1 MASRIRLD
9 LSTHNPDLQDG
20 LQARIHDPLWMLGR
34 QWQFGEFNGADAGS
48 PIAAQVIVDT
58 AAITRY
64 QPGPRS
70 GPHPA
75 RPYAAAGLALE
86 TLVEAEPV
94 TDDSRPNWRLAA
106 ESGRHLFRLLQ
117 AAGLEHIR
125 SQWLTSAYVLTPPTA
140 EQAAQIDAASLSFIR
155 VLSGRTIDGLRF
167 AAHLRVLQAGNRLND
182 LFRDAPFDQIAEV
195 DRQKLLSTMTTWL
208 TWLDGLFQ
216 QDAAPSAW
224 MPERMEYALSI
235 SGKTAAGEVVL
246 TAPEYLDGR
255 LDWFSFTISPGNGLG
270 ATESRSS
277 LAEAFL
283 PAPVSFRGMPSAR
296 LWEFEDGAVNFA
308 SVQAAPQDLARL
320 LLVKFA
326 LEYSNDWFLLPLDL
340 SVGTL
345 SQIRALVVTNTF
357 GERFLIP
364 HANEVDGPATP
375 WRMFTLTDDSQR
387 LFFLPPVLGPIL
399 ESRPVEDLSLL
410 RDEMANVAWAVER
423 VVESAAGRPLDRHEA
438 YQETL
443 AEQPPSP
450 AADAAGAPM
459 VYRLGTTVPDYWIPL
474 LPVKDG
480 NALRLKRGVLPAFG
494 EGGIQGTHL
503 PKGRLLEP
511 GRELLLYEEEV
522 PREGARVTRTY
533 QYARWIDGTTHLWIG
548 RRKHPGRGEESSGL
562 QFDVAEKKG
571 NDNPLTSRSEL

>member
-1 MASRIRLD
+1 MPSRIRLD

-48 PIAAQVIVDT
+48 PAAAQVIVDI
-58 AAITRY
+58 AAVTRY

-94 TDDSRPNWRLAA
+94 ADDSHPNWRLAA
-106 ESGRHLFRLLQ
+106 ESGRHLLRLLET
-117 AAGLEHIR
+117 AGLGLTR
-125 SQWLTSAYVLTPPTA
+125 AQWVASTYVLAAPTA
-140 EQAAQIDAASLSFIR
+140 EQAKQIDAASLSFIR

-167 AAHLRVLQAGNRLND
+167 AARLRVLQAGNTSAE
-182 LFRDAPFDQIAEV
+182 LFREAPFDQVSEV
-195 DRQKLLSTMTTWL
+195 DRPKLLAIMTTWL

-216 QDAAPSAW
+216 QGSALSAW
-224 MPERMEYALSI
+224 IPERMEYALSV
-235 SGKTAAGEVVL
+235 SAKTTSSEVVL

-255 LDWFSFTISPGNGLG
+255 LDWFSFTTSSGTGLG
-270 ATESRSS
+270 ATESRTS
-277 LAEAFL
+277 ATEAFL

-326 LEYSNDWFLLPLDL
+326 LEYSNDWFLLPLEL
-340 SVGTL
+340 PVGTL

-357 GERFLIP
+357 GERFLIS
-364 HANEVDGPATP
+364 HTTDVDGPTTP
-375 WRMFTLTDDSQR
+375 WRMFNLTNDTQK
-387 LFFLPPVLGPIL
+387 LFFLPPVLGPML

-443 AEQPPSP
+443 AEQPPASV
-450 AADAAGAPM
+450 ADGAPLT
-459 VYRLGTTVPDYWIPL
+459 YRLGTTVPDYWIPL

-480 NALRLKRGVLPAFG
+480 PALRLKRGVLPAFG
-494 EGGIQGTHL
+494 EGGIQGLQL

-511 GRELLLYEEEV
+511 ARELLLYEEEV

-533 QYARWIDGTTHLWIG
+533 QYARWIDGSTYLWMG
-548 RRKHPGRGEESSGL
+548 RRKQPGRGEGSSGL
-562 QFDVAEKKG
+562 QFDSVQSSG
-571 NDNPLTSRSEL
+571 G

>member
-1 MASRIRLD
+1 MPSQIRLD

-48 PIAAQVIVDT
+48 PAAAQVIVDT
-58 AAITRY
+58 AAVTRY

-75 RPYAAAGLALE
+75 GPYAAAGLALE

-106 ESGRHLFRLLQ
+106 ESGRHLLRLLGS
-117 AAGLEHIR
+117 ARLGPTHA
-125 SQWLTSAYVLTPPTA
+125 QWSASPYVMATPTA
-140 EQAAQIDAASLSFIR
+140 EQTTHLDAASLSFIR
-155 VLSGRTIDGLRF
+155 VLAGRTVDGLRM
-167 AAHLRVLQAGNRLND
+167 AARVRALQSSNRMND
-182 LFRDAPFDQIAEV
+182 LFRDAPLDQVPEV
-195 DRQKLLSTMTTWL
+195 DRPKVLGLITTWL

-216 QDAAPSAW
+216 QGAVPSAW
-224 MPERMEYALSI
+224 IPERMEYAFSV
-235 SGKTAAGEVVL
+235 SAKTTSSEVVL

-255 LDWFSFTISPGNGLG
+255 LDWFSFTTSSGTGLD
-270 ATESRSS
+270 ATDSRTSVTES
-277 LAEAFL
+277 FL

-308 SVQAAPQDLARL
+308 SVQAEPHDLARL

-326 LEYSNDWFLLPLDL
+326 LEYSNDWFLLPLEL
-340 SVGTL
+340 PIGTL
-345 SQIRALVVTNTF
+345 SEIRALVVANTF
-357 GERFLIP
+357 GERFLIS
-364 HANEVDGPATP
+364 HTTDVDGPATP
-375 WRMFTLTDDSQR
+375 WRMFSLTNDTQK
-387 LFFLPPVLGPIL
+387 LFFLPPVLGPML

-443 AEQPPSP
+443 AAQPPP
-450 AADAAGAPM
+450 PVAGNEGDPL
-459 VYRLGTTVPDYWIPL
+459 VYRLGTMVPDYWIPL

-480 NALRLKRGVLPAFG
+480 TTLRLKRGVLPAFG
-494 EGGIQGTHL
+494 EGGIQGVQL

-511 GRELLLYEEEV
+511 NRELLLFEEEV

-533 QYARWIDGTTHLWIG
+533 QYARWIDGSTYLWMG
-548 RRKHPGRGEESSGL
+548 RRKRPGRGEGSSGL
-562 QFDVAEKKG
+562 QFDSVQSSG
-571 NDNPLTSRSEL
+571 G

>member
-1 MASRIRLD
+1 MPSRIRLD
-9 LSTHNPDLQDG
+9 LSTQNPDLQDG

-48 PIAAQVIVDT
+48 PVAAQVIVDT
-58 AAITRY
+58 AAVTRY

-70 GPHPA
+70 GRHPA

-94 TDDSRPNWRLAA
+94 TDDARPNWRLAA
-106 ESGRHLFRLLQ
+106 ESGRHLLRLLET
-117 AAGLEHIR
+117 ARLGPTRA
-125 SQWLTSAYVLTPPTA
+125 QWLASTYVLAAPTA
-140 EQAAQIDAASLSFIR
+140 EQAKQVDAASLSFIR
-155 VLSGRTIDGLRF
+155 VLSSRTVDGLRF
-167 AAHLRVLQAGNRLND
+167 AARVRVLQAGNAVAE
-182 LFRDAPFDQIAEV
+182 LFREAPFDQVSEV
-195 DRQKLLSTMTTWL
+195 DRPKVLGQITAWL

-216 QDAAPSAW
+216 QGTAPSAW
-224 MPERMEYALSI
+224 IPERMEYALSV
-235 SGKTAAGEVVL
+235 SAKTMSSEVVL

-255 LDWFSFTISPGNGLG
+255 LDWFSFTTSSGTGLG
-270 ATESRSS
+270 ATDSRTSVTES
-277 LAEAFL
+277 FL

-326 LEYSNDWFLLPLDL
+326 LEYSNDWFLLPLEL
-340 SVGTL
+340 PVGTV

-357 GERFLIP
+357 GERFLIS
-364 HANEVDGPATP
+364 HTTEVDGPTTP
-375 WRMFTLTDDSQR
+375 WRMFSLTNDTQK
-387 LFFLPPVLGPIL
+387 LFFLPPVLGPML

-423 VVESAAGRPLDRHEA
+423 IVESAAGRPLDRHEA

-450 AADAAGAPM
+450 TADDVPLT
-459 VYRLGTTVPDYWIPL
+459 YRLGTTVPDYWIPL

-480 NALRLKRGVLPAFG
+480 TTLRLKRGVLPAFG
-494 EGGIQGTHL
+494 EGGIQGLQL

-511 GRELLLYEEEV
+511 SRELLLYEEEI

-533 QYARWIDGTTHLWIG
+533 QYARWIDGSTHLWIG
-548 RRKHPGRGEESSGL
+548 RRKSPGRGEGSSGL
-562 QFDVAEKKG
+562 QFDVAEKREEG
-571 NDNPLTSRSEL
+571 N

>member
-9 LSTHNPDLQDG
+9 LSINNPDLQDG

-48 PIAAQVIVDT
+48 PAAAQVIVDT
-58 AAITRY
+58 AAVTRY

-75 RPYAAAGLALE
+75 RPYAADNLALE

-106 ESGRHLFRLLQ
+106 ESGRHLLRLLE
-117 AAGLEHIR
+117 AARLGPTR
-125 SQWLTSAYVLTPPTA
+125 AQWVASVYALATPTV
-140 EQAAQIDAASLSFIR
+140 EQAKQMDAASLSFIH
-155 VLSGRTIDGLRF
+155 VLSGRTIDGLRL
-167 AAHLRVLQAGNRLND
+167 AARLRVLQAGNTLND
-182 LFRDAPFDQIAEV
+182 LFLESPFDQIAAG
-195 DRQKLLSTMTTWL
+195 DRTKVSGVLTAWL

-216 QDAAPSAW
+216 QGAAPSAW
-224 MPERMEYALSI
+224 IPERMEYALSI

-255 LDWFSFTISPGNGLG
+255 LDWFSFTTRSGSGLG
-270 ATESRSS
+270 ATESLTS
-277 LAEAFL
+277 LTEAFL

-308 SVQAAPQDLARL
+308 SIQAAPQDLARL

-326 LEYSNDWFLLPLDL
+326 LEYSNDWFLLPLEL
-340 SVGTL
+340 AVGTL

-357 GERFLIP
+357 GERFLIS
-364 HANEVDGPATP
+364 HTTEVDGPTSP
-375 WRMFTLTDDSQR
+375 WRMFSLTNDSQK
-387 LFFLPPVLGPIL
+387 LFFLPPVLGPML
-399 ESRPVEDLSLL
+399 ESQPVEDLSLL

-423 VVESAAGRPLDRHEA
+423 IVESAAGRPLDRHEA

-443 AEQPPSP
+443 AAQQAPP
-450 AADAAGAPM
+450 AAGSEGDPLI
-459 VYRLGTTVPDYWIPL
+459 YRLGTTVPDYWIPL

-480 NALRLKRGVLPAFG
+480 NALRLKRGALPAFG
-494 EGGIQGTHL
+494 EGGIQGAHL
-503 PKGRLLEP
+503 PQGRLLEP
-511 GRELLLYEEEV
+511 NRELLLFDEEV

-533 QYARWIDGTTHLWIG
+533 QYARWIDGSTHLWIG
-548 RRKHPGRGEESSGL
+548 RRKEPGRGEGSSGL
-562 QFDVAEKKG
+562 QFDVAEKGTEG
-571 NDNPLTSRSEL
+571 NS

>member
-1 MASRIRLD
+1 MPSRIRLD
-9 LSTHNPDLQDG
+9 LSTHNSDLQDG

-48 PIAAQVIVDT
+48 PAAAQVIVDT
-58 AAITRY
+58 AAVTRY

-106 ESGRHLFRLLQ
+106 ESGRHLLRLLET
-117 AAGLEHIR
+117 ARLGPTRA
-125 SQWLTSAYVLTPPTA
+125 QWLASSYVLAVPAADQA
-140 EQAAQIDAASLSFIR
+140 EQVDTASLSFIR
-155 VLSGRTIDGLRF
+155 VLAGRTIDGLRF
-167 AAHLRVLQAGNRLND
+167 ATRLRVLQASNTLND
-182 LFRDAPFDQIAEV
+182 VFRESPFDQIAAG
-195 DRQKLLSTMTTWL
+195 DRPKVIGIFTTWL

-216 QDAAPSAW
+216 QGAAPSAW
-224 MPERMEYALSI
+224 IPERMEYALSV
-235 SGKTAAGEVVL
+235 SAKTTSSEVVL

-255 LDWFSFTISPGNGLG
+255 LDWFSFTTSSGNGLG
-270 ATESRSS
+270 ATDNRTS
-277 LAEAFL
+277 LSEAFL

-308 SVQAAPQDLARL
+308 SIQAAPQDLARL

-326 LEYSNDWFLLPLDL
+326 LEYSNDWFLLPLEL
-340 SVGTL
+340 PVGTV

-357 GERFLIP
+357 GERFLIS
-364 HANEVDGPATP
+364 HTTEVDGPTSP
-375 WRMFTLTDDSQR
+375 WRMFNLTNDTQK
-387 LFFLPPVLGPIL
+387 LFFLPPVLGPML

-423 VVESAAGRPLDRHEA
+423 VVESPAGRPLDRHEA

-443 AEQPPSP
+443 AAQPSP
-450 AADAAGAPM
+450 PAGGGEGDPLM
-459 VYRLGTTVPDYWIPL
+459 YRLGTTVPDYWIPL

-480 NALRLKRGVLPAFG
+480 TTLRLKRGALPTFG
-494 EGGIQGTHL
+494 QGSIQGAQR

-511 GRELLLYEEEV
+511 DRELLLYEEEV

-533 QYARWIDGTTHLWIG
+533 QY
-548 RRKHPGRGEESSGL
+548 
-562 QFDVAEKKG
+562 
-571 NDNPLTSRSEL
+571 

>member
-1 MASRIRLD
+1 MPSRIRLD

-20 LQARIHDPLWMLGR
+20 LQARIHDPLWMLAR

-48 PIAAQVIVDT
+48 PAAAQVIVDT
-58 AAITRY
+58 AAVTRY

-70 GPHPA
+70 SSNPS

-94 TDDSRPNWRLAA
+94 TENSRPNWRLAA
-106 ESGRHLFRLLQ
+106 ESGRHLFRLLET
-117 AAGLEHIR
+117 AGLGPTR
-125 SQWLTSAYVLTPPTA
+125 AQWLASTYVLAAPTA
-140 EQAAQIDAASLSFIR
+140 EQAKQIDAASLSFIR

-167 AAHLRVLQAGNRLND
+167 AARLRELQAGNRLND
-182 LFRDAPFDQIAEV
+182 VFRDAPLDQVPEE
-195 DRQKLLSTMTTWL
+195 DRPKILATLTTWL

-216 QDAAPSAW
+216 QGSAPSAW
-224 MPERMEYALSI
+224 IPERMEYALNVSA
-235 SGKTAAGEVVL
+235 KTASSEVVL

-255 LDWFSFTISPGNGLG
+255 LDWFSFTTSSGTGLG
-270 ATESRSS
+270 ATESRTS
-277 LAEAFL
+277 LTEAFL

-326 LEYSNDWFLLPLDL
+326 LEYSNDWFLLPLEL
-340 SVGTL
+340 PVGTV

-357 GERFLIP
+357 GERFLVA
-364 HANEVDGPATP
+364 HATEVDGPASP
-375 WRMFTLTDDSQR
+375 WRMFSLTNDTQK
-387 LFFLPPVLGPIL
+387 LFFLPPVLGPML
-399 ESRPVEDLSLL
+399 ESRPMEDLSLL

-423 VVESAAGRPLDRHEA
+423 VVESPAGRPLDRHEA

-450 AADAAGAPM
+450 AADGAPLM
-459 VYRLGTTVPDYWIPL
+459 YRLGTTVPDYWIPL

-480 NALRLKRGVLPAFG
+480 TTLRLKRGALPAFG
-494 EGGIQGTHL
+494 EGGIQGAQL

-511 GRELLLYEEEV
+511 NRELLLFEEEV

-548 RRKHPGRGEESSGL
+548 RRKSPGRGEGASGL
-562 QFDVAEKKG
+562 QFDVAEK
-571 NDNPLTSRSEL
+571 RE

>member
-1 MASRIRLD
+1 MPSRIRLD

-48 PIAAQVIVDT
+48 PAAAQVIVDT
-58 AAITRY
+58 AAVTRY

-106 ESGRHLFRLLQ
+106 ESGQHLMRLLET
-117 AAGLEHIR
+117 ARLGPTRA
-125 SQWLTSAYVLTPPTA
+125 QWLASNYVLAAPTA
-140 EQAAQIDAASLSFIR
+140 EQAKQIDTQSLSFIR
-155 VLSGRTIDGLRF
+155 VLAGRTIDGLRF
-167 AAHLRVLQAGNRLND
+167 AARLRVLQSGNTMND
-182 LFRDAPFDQIAEV
+182 LFRDAPFDQTAAGVQATVIGIVTA
-195 DRQKLLSTMTTWL
+195 WL

-216 QDAAPSAW
+216 QGAAPSAW
-224 MPERMEYALSI
+224 IPERMEYALSV
-235 SGKTAAGEVVL
+235 SAQTTSSEVVL

-255 LDWFSFTISPGNGLG
+255 LDWFSFTTSSGNSLG
-270 ATESRSS
+270 ATESRTS
-277 LAEAFL
+277 LTEAFL

-308 SVQAAPQDLARL
+308 SIQAAPQDLARL

-326 LEYSNDWFLLPLDL
+326 LEYSNDWFLLPLEL
-340 SVGTL
+340 PVGTV

-357 GERFLIP
+357 GERFLIS
-364 HANEVDGPATP
+364 HTTDVDGPTSP
-375 WRMFTLTDDSQR
+375 WRMFNLTNDTQK
-387 LFFLPPVLGPIL
+387 LFFLPPVLGPML

-423 VVESAAGRPLDRHEA
+423 IVESVAGRPLDRHEA

-443 AEQPPSP
+443 AAQPPP
-450 AADAAGAPM
+450 PTAGSEGDPL
-459 VYRLGTTVPDYWIPL
+459 VYRLGTSVPDYWIPL

-480 NALRLKRGVLPAFG
+480 NALRLKRGALPAFG
-494 EGGIQGTHL
+494 EGGIQGVQR

-511 GRELLLYEEEV
+511 DRELLLFEEEV

-533 QYARWIDGTTHLWIG
+533 QYARWIDGSTHLWIG
-548 RRKHPGRGEESSGL
+548 RRKGPDRGEGSSGL
-562 QFDVAEKKG
+562 QFDVAEKREQG
-571 NDNPLTSRSEL
+571 NS

>member
-9 LSTHNPDLQDG
+9 LSTQNPDLQDG

-48 PIAAQVIVDT
+48 PAAAQVIVDT
-58 AAITRY
+58 AGVTRY
-64 QPGPRS
+64 QPGPRT
-70 GPHPA
+70 GTLPA
-75 RPYAAAGLALE
+75 RPYAADSLALE

-106 ESGRHLFRLLQ
+106 ESGRHLLRLLET
-117 AAGLEHIR
+117 ARLGPTRA
-125 SQWLTSAYVLTPPTA
+125 QWMASTYVLAAPTP
-140 EQAAQIDAASLSFIR
+140 EQAKQIDAASLSFIR
-155 VLSGRTIDGLRF
+155 VLAGRTIDGLRF
-167 AAHLRVLQAGNRLND
+167 AARLRVLQAGNTVNEI
-182 LFRDAPFDQIAEV
+182 FRESPFDQIAAG
-195 DRQKLLSTMTTWL
+195 DRPKVVATLTTWL
-208 TWLDGLFQ
+208 TWLDSLFQ
-216 QDAAPSAW
+216 QGAAPSAW
-224 MPERMEYALSI
+224 IPERMEYALSV
-235 SGKTAAGEVVL
+235 SAKTTSSEVVL

-255 LDWFSFTISPGNGLG
+255 LDWFSFTTSSGNGFG
-270 ATESRSS
+270 ATDNRSS
-277 LAEAFL
+277 LSEAFL
-283 PAPVSFRGMPSAR
+283 PTPVSFRGMPSAR

-326 LEYSNDWFLLPLDL
+326 LEYSNDWFLLPLEL
-340 SVGTL
+340 PVGTV
-345 SQIRALVVTNTF
+345 SQVRALVVTNTF

-364 HANEVDGPATP
+364 HASEVDGPTSP
-375 WRMFTLTDDSQR
+375 WRMFSLTNDTQK
-387 LFFLPPVLGPIL
+387 LFFLPPVLGPLL
-399 ESRPVEDLSLL
+399 ESQPVEDVSLL

-443 AEQPPSP
+443 AAQPPP
-450 AADAAGAPM
+450 PTAGSEGDPL

-480 NALRLKRGVLPAFG
+480 TTLRLKRGALPAFG
-494 EGGIQGTHL
+494 EGGIQGAQR

-511 GRELLLYEEEV
+511 NRELLLFDEEV

-533 QYARWIDGTTHLWIG
+533 QYARWIDGSTHLWIG
-548 RRKHPGRGEESSGL
+548 RRKGPDRGEGSSGL
-562 QFDVAEKKG
+562 QFDVAEKREEE
-571 NDNPLTSRSEL
+571 NS

>member
-48 PIAAQVIVDT
+48 PAAAQVIVDQ
-58 AAITRY
+58 AAVTRY

-75 RPYAAAGLALE
+75 RPYAADNLALE
-86 TLVEAEPV
+86 TVVEAEPV

-106 ESGRHLFRLLQ
+106 ESGRHLLRLLE
-117 AAGLEHIR
+117 AARLGPSR
-125 SQWLTSAYVLTPPTA
+125 AQWLASAYVLTAPTE
-140 EQAAQIDAASLSFIR
+140 EQAKQIDDAGLSFIR
-155 VLSGRTIDGLRF
+155 VLAGRTIDGLRF
-167 AAHLRVLQAGNRLND
+167 AARVRALQAGNSLNE
-182 LFRDAPFDQIAEV
+182 LFRDPPFVQIAEV
-195 DRQKLLSTMTTWL
+195 DRSKLLGILTSWL
-208 TWLDGLFQ
+208 TWLESLFQ
-216 QDAAPSAW
+216 QGAAPSAW
-224 MPERMEYALSI
+224 ISERMEYALSV
-235 SGKTAAGEVVL
+235 SGKTAASEVVL

-255 LDWFSFTISPGNGLG
+255 LDWFSFTTSTGNGLG
-270 ATESRSS
+270 ATDSHTS
-277 LAEAFL
+277 LTEAFL

-296 LWEFEDGAVNFA
+296 LWEFEDGSVNFA

-326 LEYSNDWFLLPLDL
+326 LEYSNDWFLLPLEL
-340 SVGTL
+340 PVGTL
-345 SQIRALVVTNTF
+345 SQVRALVVTNTF

-364 HANEVDGPATP
+364 HASEVDGPTSP
-375 WRMFTLTDDSQR
+375 WRMFSLTNDTQK
-387 LFFLPPVLGPIL
+387 LFFLPPVLGPLL
-399 ESRPVEDLSLL
+399 ESQPVEDLSLL

-423 VVESAAGRPLDRHEA
+423 IVESAAGRPLDRHEA

-443 AEQPPSP
+443 AEQQPPP
-450 AADAAGAPM
+450 AAGSDSAL

-474 LPVKDG
+474 LPVKEG

-494 EGGIQGTHL
+494 DGGIQGVQR

-511 GRELLLYEEEV
+511 NRELLLFEEEV

-533 QYARWIDGTTHLWIG
+533 QYARWIDGSTHLWIG
-548 RRKHPGRGEESSGL
+548 RRKSPGRGEGSSGL
-562 QFDVAEKKG
+562 QFDVVEKKEG
-571 NDNPLTSRSEL
+571 

>member
-1 MASRIRLD
+1 MPSRIRLD

-48 PIAAQVIVDT
+48 PADAQVIVDT
-58 AAITRY
+58 AAVTRY

-70 GPHPA
+70 GSHPA
-75 RPYAAAGLALE
+75 RLYATAGLALE

-106 ESGRHLFRLLQ
+106 ESGRHLLRLLET
-117 AAGLEHIR
+117 ARLGPTRA
-125 SQWLTSAYVLTPPTA
+125 QWLASSYVLAAPTA
-140 EQAAQIDAASLSFIR
+140 EQAKQIDAASLSFIR

-167 AAHLRVLQAGNRLND
+167 AAHMRVLQAGNRLND
-182 LFRDAPFDQIAEV
+182 LFRNAPFDQVTDV
-195 DRQKLLSTMTTWL
+195 DRPKILAILTTWL

-216 QDAAPSAW
+216 QGTAPSAW
-224 MPERMEYALSI
+224 IPERMEYALSI
-235 SGKTAAGEVVL
+235 AAKTAAGEVVL
-246 TAPEYLDGR
+246 TAPEYFDGR
-255 LDWFSFTISPGNGLG
+255 LDWFSFTTSSGNGLG
-270 ATESRSS
+270 AIESRTSVT
-277 LAEAFL
+277 EAFL

-308 SVQAAPQDLARL
+308 SIQAAPQDLARL

-326 LEYSNDWFLLPLDL
+326 LEYSNDWFLLPLEL
-340 SVGTL
+340 PVGAL

-364 HANEVDGPATP
+364 HTTEVDGPATP
-375 WRMFTLTDDSQR
+375 WRMFSLTNDTQN
-387 LFFLPPVLGPIL
+387 LFFLPPVLGPML

-438 YQETL
+438 YQATL

-450 AADAAGAPM
+450 AADTDGAPL

-480 NALRLKRGVLPAFG
+480 TTLRLKRGALPAFD
-494 EGGIQGTHL
+494 EGGIQGLQL
-503 PKGRLLEP
+503 PQGRLLEP
-511 GRELLLYEEEV
+511 SRELLLYEEEV
-522 PREGARVTRTY
+522 PREGARVIRTY

-548 RRKHPGRGEESSGL
+548 RRKGPGRGEGSSGL
-562 QFDVAEKKG
+562 QFDVVEK
-571 NDNPLTSRSEL
+571 RE

>member
-1 MASRIRLD
+1 MPSRIRLD

-48 PIAAQVIVDT
+48 PAAAQVIVDT
-58 AAITRY
+58 AAVTRY

-106 ESGRHLFRLLQ
+106 EAGQHLLRLLET
-117 AAGLEHIR
+117 ARLGPTRA
-125 SQWLTSAYVLTPPTA
+125 QWLASTYVLAAPTA
-140 EQAAQIDAASLSFIR
+140 EQAKQIDAASLCFIR

-167 AAHLRVLQAGNRLND
+167 AARMRALQASNRLN
-182 LFRDAPFDQIAEV
+182 EV
-195 DRQKLLSTMTTWL
+195 FLE
-208 TWLDGLFQ
+208 
-216 QDAAPSAW
+216 APSAW
-224 MPERMEYALSI
+224 NPERMEYALSV
-235 SGKTAAGEVVL
+235 SAKTTSSEVVL

-255 LDWFSFTISPGNGLG
+255 LDWFSFTTSSGSGLG
-270 ATESRSS
+270 ATDSRTSLTES
-277 LAEAFL
+277 FL

-326 LEYSNDWFLLPLDL
+326 LEYSNDWFLLPLEL
-340 SVGTL
+340 PVGTV

-357 GERFLIP
+357 GERFLIS
-364 HANEVDGPATP
+364 HTTDVDGPTTP
-375 WRMFTLTDDSQR
+375 WRMFSLTNDTQK
-387 LFFLPPVLGPIL
+387 LFFLPPVLGPML

-443 AEQPPSP
+443 EEHPPP
-450 AADAAGAPM
+450 
-459 VYRLGTTVPDYWIPL
+459 
-474 LPVKDG
+474 
-480 NALRLKRGVLPAFG
+480 
-494 EGGIQGTHL
+494 
-503 PKGRLLEP
+503 
-511 GRELLLYEEEV
+511 
-522 PREGARVTRTY
+522 
-533 QYARWIDGTTHLWIG
+533 
-548 RRKHPGRGEESSGL
+548 
-562 QFDVAEKKG
+562 
-571 NDNPLTSRSEL
+571 PLTAHR

>member
-48 PIAAQVIVDT
+48 PAAAQVIVDT
-58 AAITRY
+58 AAVTRY
-64 QPGPRS
+64 QPGPRA
-70 GPHPA
+70 GTLPA
-75 RPYAAAGLALE
+75 RPYATNNLALE

-94 TDDSRPNWRLAA
+94 VDGSRPNWRLAA
-106 ESGRHLFRLLQ
+106 ESGRHLLRLLET
-117 AAGLEHIR
+117 ARLGPSRA
-125 SQWLTSAYVLTPPTA
+125 QWLGSAYALAAPTA
-140 EQAAQIDAASLSFIR
+140 EQAKQIDAASLSFIR
-155 VLSGRTIDGLRF
+155 VLTGRTIDGLRF
-167 AAHLRVLQAGNRLND
+167 ASRVRTLQAANQLND
-182 LFRDAPFDQIAEV
+182 VFLDAPLNQVPDV
-195 DRQKLLSTMTTWL
+195 DRAKVLGIVTTWL
-208 TWLDGLFQ
+208 TWVESLFQ
-216 QDAAPSAW
+216 QGSASSAW
-224 MPERMEYALSI
+224 IPERMEYALSV
-235 SGKTAAGEVVL
+235 SAKTASSEVVL

-255 LDWFSFTISPGNGLG
+255 LDWFSFTTSPGNGLG
-270 ATESRSS
+270 ATESRTT
-277 LAEAFL
+277 LTEAFL

-340 SVGTL
+340 TVGTL

-364 HANEVDGPATP
+364 HASEVDGPTSP
-375 WRMFTLTDDSQR
+375 WRMFSLTNDAQK
-387 LFFLPPVLGPIL
+387 LFFLPPVLGPML
-399 ESRPVEDLSLL
+399 ESQPIEDLSLL

-438 YQETL
+438 YHETL

-450 AADAAGAPM
+450 TADADGAPL

-474 LPVKDG
+474 LPVKEG
-480 NALRLKRGVLPAFG
+480 TTLRLKRGVLPAFG
-494 EGGIQGTHL
+494 EGGIQGLQL

-511 GRELLLYEEEV
+511 NRELLLYEEEV
-522 PREGARVTRTY
+522 PREGARVTRSY

-548 RRKHPGRGEESSGL
+548 RRKDPGRGEGSSGL
-562 QFDVAEKKG
+562 QFDVAEKREEG
-571 NDNPLTSRSEL
+571 NS

>member
-9 LSTHNPDLQDG
+9 ISTHNPDLQDG

-34 QWQFGEFNGADAGS
+34 QWQFGEFNGTDAGS
-48 PIAAQVIVDT
+48 PAAAQVIVDQ

-70 GPHPA
+70 TPNQV
-75 RPYAAAGLALE
+75 RPYAAGSLALE

-94 TDDSRPNWRLAA
+94 TDESRPNWRLAA
-106 ESGRHLFRLLQ
+106 ESGRHLLRLLE
-117 AAGLEHIR
+117 AARLGPTR
-125 SQWLTSAYVLTPPTA
+125 AQWLASTYVLAAPTA
-140 EQAAQIDAASLSFIR
+140 EQAKQMDAASLSFIR
-155 VLSGRTIDGLRF
+155 VLTGRTIDGLRF
-167 AAHLRVLQAGNRLND
+167 AARVRVLQAGNSLAE
-182 LFRDAPFDQIAEV
+182 LFREAPFDQVSEV
-195 DRQKLLSTMTTWL
+195 DRPKVLSQVTTWL
-208 TWLDGLFQ
+208 TWLDNLLQ
-216 QDAAPSAW
+216 QGAAPSAW
-224 MPERMEYALSI
+224 IPERMEYALSI

-246 TAPEYLDGR
+246 TAPEYQDGR
-255 LDWFSFTISPGNGLG
+255 LDWFSFTTSSGNGLG
-270 ATESRSS
+270 APESRTS
-277 LAEAFL
+277 LTEAFL

-296 LWEFEDGAVNFA
+296 FWEFEDGAVNFA

-340 SVGTL
+340 PVGTL

-364 HANEVDGPATP
+364 HANEVDGPASP
-375 WRMFTLTDDSQR
+375 WRMFSLTNDNQR
-387 LFFLPPVLGPIL
+387 LLFLPPVLGPML
-399 ESRPVEDLSLL
+399 ESQPVEDLSLL

-443 AEQPPSP
+443 AEQPASP
-450 AADAAGAPM
+450 TTDSDGVPLI
-459 VYRLGTTVPDYWIPL
+459 YRLGTTVPDYWIPL

-480 NALRLKRGVLPAFG
+480 TTLRLKRGVLPAFG
-494 EGGIQGTHL
+494 EGGIQGLQL

-511 GRELLLYEEEV
+511 NRELLLYEEEV

-533 QYARWIDGTTHLWIG
+533 QYARWIDGSTHLWIG
-548 RRKHPGRGEESSGL
+548 RHKEPGRGEGSSGL
-562 QFDVAEKKG
+562 QFDVAEKREEG
-571 NDNPLTSRSEL
+571 N

>member
-1 MASRIRLD
+1 MPSRIRLD

-48 PIAAQVIVDT
+48 PAAAQVIVDT
-58 AAITRY
+58 AAVTRY

-75 RPYAAAGLALE
+75 RPYAAIGLALE

-94 TDDSRPNWRLAA
+94 TDNTRPNWRLAA
-106 ESGRHLFRLLQ
+106 ESGRHLLRLLET
-117 AAGLEHIR
+117 ARLGPPRA
-125 SQWLTSAYVLTPPTA
+125 QWLASTYVLTTPTA
-140 EQAAQIDAASLSFIR
+140 EQAMQIDAASLSFIR

-167 AAHLRVLQAGNRLND
+167 SARVRALQASNSMAE
-182 LFRDAPFDQIAEV
+182 LFREAPFDQVSEV
-195 DRQKLLSTMTTWL
+195 DRPKVLSQVTTWL

-216 QDAAPSAW
+216 QGSAPSAW
-224 MPERMEYALSI
+224 IPERMEYALSV
-235 SGKTAAGEVVL
+235 SAKTTSSEVVL

-255 LDWFSFTISPGNGLG
+255 LDWFSFTTSSGNGLG
-270 ATESRSS
+270 ATESRTS
-277 LAEAFL
+277 LTEAFL

-326 LEYSNDWFLLPLDL
+326 LEYSNDWFLLPLEL
-340 SVGTL
+340 PVGTL

-357 GERFLIP
+357 GERFLIS
-364 HANEVDGPATP
+364 HTTDVDGPTTP
-375 WRMFTLTDDSQR
+375 WRMFGLTHDTQK
-387 LFFLPPVLGPIL
+387 LFFLPPVLGPML
-399 ESRPVEDLSLL
+399 ESQPMEDLSLL

-423 VVESAAGRPLDRHEA
+423 VVESAAGRSLDRHEA

-443 AEQPPSP
+443 AEQPASP
-450 AADAAGAPM
+450 AAGSDGAPL

-480 NALRLKRGVLPAFG
+480 TTLRLKRGALPAFG
-494 EGGIQGTHL
+494 EGGIQGAQL

-511 GRELLLYEEEV
+511 QRELLLYEEEV

-548 RRKHPGRGEESSGL
+548 RRKSPGRGEGSSGL
-562 QFDVAEKKG
+562 QFDVAEKREEREFVS
-571 NDNPLTSRSEL
+571 DP

>member
-9 LSTHNPDLQDG
+9 LSTYNPDLQDG

-48 PIAAQVIVDT
+48 PAAAQVIVDT
-58 AAITRY
+58 AAVTRY

-75 RPYAAAGLALE
+75 RSYAADSLALE

-94 TDDSRPNWRLAA
+94 TDDSRLNWRLAA
-106 ESGRHLFRLLQ
+106 ESGRHLLRLLE
-117 AAGLEHIR
+117 ASRLGPTRA
-125 SQWLTSAYVLTPPTA
+125 QWLASTYVCTAPTA
-140 EQAAQIDAASLSFIR
+140 EQAQQIDAASLSFIR
-155 VLSGRTIDGLRF
+155 VLAGRTIDGLRC
-167 AAHLRVLQAGNRLND
+167 ASRVRALQANNNLNE
-182 LFRDAPFDQIAEV
+182 LFRDSPFDQVSEV
-195 DRQKLLSTMTTWL
+195 DRQKLLGILTTWL
-208 TWLDGLFQ
+208 TWLDSLFQ
-216 QDAAPSAW
+216 QGASPSAW
-224 MPERMEYALSI
+224 IPERMEYALSI
-235 SGKTAAGEVVL
+235 AAKTAESEVVL

-255 LDWFSFTISPGNGLG
+255 LDWFSFTTSSGNSLG
-270 ATESRSS
+270 AADNRTS
-277 LAEAFL
+277 LTDAFL
-283 PAPVSFRGMPSAR
+283 PTPVSFRGMPSVR

-326 LEYSNDWFLLPLDL
+326 LEYSNDWFLLPLEL
-340 SVGTL
+340 AVGTV

-364 HANEVDGPATP
+364 HASEVDGPTSP
-375 WRMFTLTDDSQR
+375 WRMFSLTNDTQK
-387 LFFLPPVLGPIL
+387 LLFLPPVLGPLL
-399 ESRPVEDLSLL
+399 ESQPVEDLSLL

-423 VVESAAGRPLDRHEA
+423 IVESAAGRPLDRHEA

-443 AEQPPSP
+443 EAQPPPP
-450 AADAAGAPM
+450 AADGDGAPL

-480 NALRLKRGVLPAFG
+480 NALRLKRGALPAFG
-494 EGGIQGTHL
+494 EGGIQGLQL

-511 GRELLLYEEEV
+511 NRELLLFEEEI

-533 QYARWIDGTTHLWIG
+533 QYARWIDGSTHLWIG
-548 RRKHPGRGEESSGL
+548 RRKEPDRGEGSSGL
-562 QFDVAEKKG
+562 QFDVAEKKDEG
-571 NDNPLTSRSEL
+571 NS

>member
-1 MASRIRLD
+1 MPARIRLD

-48 PIAAQVIVDT
+48 PAAAQVLVDT
-58 AAITRY
+58 AAVTRY

-106 ESGRHLFRLLQ
+106 ESGRHLLRLLET
-117 AAGLEHIR
+117 AGLGPTR
-125 SQWLTSAYVLTPPTA
+125 AQWLASTYVLAAPSA
-140 EQAAQIDAASLSFIR
+140 ELGKQIDAASLSFIR
-155 VLSGRTIDGLRF
+155 VLSGRTIDGLRV
-167 AAHLRVLQAGNRLND
+167 AARVRVLQAGNTLAE
-182 LFRDAPFDQIAEV
+182 LFREAPFDQVTEV
-195 DRQKLLSTMTTWL
+195 NRPKVLSRVTAWL
-208 TWLDGLFQ
+208 TWLDALFQ
-216 QDAAPSAW
+216 QGSAPSAW
-224 MPERMEYALSI
+224 IPERMEYALSV
-235 SGKTAAGEVVL
+235 SAKTTSSEVVL

-255 LDWFSFTISPGNGLG
+255 LDWFSFTTSSGTGLG
-270 ATESRSS
+270 AAESRT
-277 LAEAFL
+277 AVTEAFL

-326 LEYSNDWFLLPLDL
+326 LEYSNDWFLLPLEL
-340 SVGTL
+340 PVGTL

-357 GERFLIP
+357 GERFLIS
-364 HANEVDGPATP
+364 HTTDVDGPTTP
-375 WRMFTLTDDSQR
+375 WRMFNLTNDTQK
-387 LFFLPPVLGPIL
+387 LFFLPPVLGPML

-450 AADAAGAPM
+450 AADGAPLM
-459 VYRLGTTVPDYWIPL
+459 YRLGTTVPDYWIPL

-480 NALRLKRGVLPAFG
+480 TTLRLKRGVLPAFG
-494 EGGIQGTHL
+494 EGGIQGVQL

-511 GRELLLYEEEV
+511 NRELLLYEEEV

-533 QYARWIDGTTHLWIG
+533 QYARWIDGSTHLWIG
-548 RRKHPGRGEESSGL
+548 RRKEPGRGEGSSGL
-562 QFDVAEKKG
+562 QFDVAEKREEG
-571 NDNPLTSRSEL
+571 N

>member
-1 MASRIRLD
+1 MPSRIRLD

-48 PIAAQVIVDT
+48 PAAAQVIVDT
-58 AAITRY
+58 AAVTRY

-106 ESGRHLFRLLQ
+106 EAGRHLLRLLET
-117 AAGLEHIR
+117 ARLGPTRA
-125 SQWLTSAYVLTPPTA
+125 QWLGSTYVLAAPTA
-140 EQAAQIDAASLSFIR
+140 EQAKQIDAASLSFIS
-155 VLSGRTIDGLRF
+155 VLTGRTIDGLRF
-167 AAHLRVLQAGNRLND
+167 AARLRVLQAGNTLNA
-182 LFRDAPFDQIAEV
+182 LFGESPFNQTAAGEQPKVIDI
-195 DRQKLLSTMTTWL
+195 LTTWL

-216 QDAAPSAW
+216 QGSAPSAW
-224 MPERMEYALSI
+224 IPERMEYALSV
-235 SGKTAAGEVVL
+235 SAKTASSEVVL

-255 LDWFSFTISPGNGLG
+255 LDWFSFTTSTGNGLG
-270 ATESRSS
+270 ATEGRIS
-277 LAEAFL
+277 LTEAFL

-308 SVQAAPQDLARL
+308 NVQAAPQDLARL

-326 LEYSNDWFLLPLDL
+326 LEYSNDWFILPLEL
-340 SVGTL
+340 PVGTL

-357 GERFLIP
+357 GERFLIA
-364 HANEVDGPATP
+364 HATEVDGPASP
-375 WRMFTLTDDSQR
+375 WRMFSLTNDTQK
-387 LFFLPPVLGPIL
+387 LFFLPPVLGPML
-399 ESRPVEDLSLL
+399 ESQPMEDLSLL

-423 VVESAAGRPLDRHEA
+423 VVESPAGRPLDRHEA

-443 AEQPPSP
+443 AAQPSP
-450 AADAAGAPM
+450 PAAGSDGDPLI
-459 VYRLGTTVPDYWIPL
+459 YRLGTTVPDYWIPL

-480 NALRLKRGVLPAFG
+480 TALRLKRGVLPAFG
-494 EGGIQGTHL
+494 EGGIQGLQL

-511 GRELLLYEEEV
+511 NRELLLYEEEV

-533 QYARWIDGTTHLWIG
+533 QYARWIDGSTHLWIG
-548 RRKHPGRGEESSGL
+548 RRKSPGRGEGSSGL
-562 QFDVAEKKG
+562 QFDVAEKRE
-571 NDNPLTSRSEL
+571 D